1 MREPNIEK
9 TITITR
15 ATVVTRITGI
25 LNMMSKVRY
34 DGTNARY
41 INHLVPKIDFDSE
54 KGLIDDI
61 FKDSV
66 GRLVKRIKCY
76 VTLVEIQKGR
86 DEQPQDPESNAVPV
100 ALYAVILNLSF
111 PYNWATQEED
121 TLEDKINEYLA
132 YQMIALWLEKTSPQ
146 DMVYYEPKA
155 QDLLHEVR
163 HTCEMRNRE
172 RHEVRYITD

>member
-15 ATVVTRITGI
+15 ASVVARITGI
-25 LNMMSKVRY
+25 LNMMSKARY

-54 KGLIDDI
+54 KGIIDDI

-66 GRLVKRIKCY
+66 GRLAKRIKCY
-76 VTLVEIQKGR
+76 VTSSKIVPSGEN
-86 DEQPQDPESNAVPV
+86 DESDTTHCE
-100 ALYAVILNLSF
+100 LRLSF

>member
-15 ATVVTRITGI
+15 VSVETRIGSI
-25 LNMMSKVRY
+25 LNMMAKVRF

-41 INHLVPKIDFDSE
+41 INHIVPKIDFAQE

-76 VTLVEIQKGR
+76 VVSVVKET
-86 DEQPQDPESNAVPV
+86 PTPMNAEDTTQYV
-100 ALYAVILNLSF
+100 LNLSF
-111 PYNWATQEED
+111 PYNWASQMED
-121 TLEDKINEYLA
+121 VLEDKINEYLA
-132 YQMIALWLEKTSPQ
+132 YQVIALWLEKTSPA

-155 QDLLHEVR
+155 KVLLHEVR
-163 HTCEMRNRE
+163 HTCEMRNRIIHTFRDLTE
-172 RHEVRYITD
+172 

>member
-1 MREPNIEK
+1 MRKPNIDK
-9 TITITR
+9 LITITR
-15 ATVVTRITGI
+15 ASVVTRITNI
-25 LNMMSKVRY
+25 LNIMAKVRY

-41 INHLVPKIDFDSE
+41 INHIVPKLDFVQE

-76 VTLVEIQKGR
+76 VTSSEI
-86 DEQPQDPESNAVPV
+86 VPPKAGDV
-100 ALYAVILNLSF
+100 KDTTHLDLNLSF

-132 YQMIALWLEKTSPQ
+132 YQMIALWLEKTSPA

-155 QDLLHEVR
+155 KDLLHEVR
-163 HTCEMRNRE
+163 HTCEMRNRIIHTFRDLTE
-172 RHEVRYITD
+172 